1 MTTAHSLLLMQSIQE
16 RKFFD
21 GIWNTFPSICI
32 HLDRICDIINLF
44 FLPFFHI
51 ASSFCFC
58 SKHIVQRVIHQFPR
72 TFLMTNSSCGV
83 II

>member
-16 RKFFD
+16 HNSFY

-32 HLDRICDIINLF
+32 HLDQMCGIINLRSFTSHRIFF
-44 FLPFFHI
+44 FLFLLKTG
-51 ASSFCFC
+51 SSVCY
-58 SKHIVQRVIHQFPR
+58 SSVSSYLS
-72 TFLMTNSSCGV
+72 LMTNSSCGV